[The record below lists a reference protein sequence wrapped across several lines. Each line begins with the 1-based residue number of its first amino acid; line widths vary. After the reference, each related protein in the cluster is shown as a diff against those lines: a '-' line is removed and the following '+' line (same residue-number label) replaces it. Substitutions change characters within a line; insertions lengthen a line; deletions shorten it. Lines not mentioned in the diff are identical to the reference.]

1 MKYDYRRLRGL
12 IKTRFN
18 SESEFAKVLGMNRST
33 LSLKL
38 SNERDFTI
46 ADIQRISKELLIPL
60 DEVGVYFFT
69 PGVEKKQQYTR

>member
-38 SNERDFTI
+38 SNERDFTR

-69 PGVEKKQQYTR
+69 PEVEEKQQYTR

>member
-33 LSLKL
+33 LSLNCRM
-38 SNERDFTI
+38 NETS
-46 ADIQRISKELLIPL
+46 QERI
-60 DEVGVYFFT
+60 F
-69 PGVEKKQQYTR
+69 KKFLRNSLFRSTR

>member
-69 PGVEKKQQYTR
+69 PEVEKKQQYTR

>member
-38 SNERDFTI
+38 SNERDFTR

-69 PGVEKKQQYTR
+69 PKVEKKQQYTR